1 MIIREKS
8 GENLLFQ
15 IQERIYTT
23 AEEVLTQGTTV
34 NHLCFMLKGKAKL
47 ECKYH
52 HSVELVGSIEVNIL

>member
-1 MIIREKS
+1 MIISGKS

-15 IQERIYTT
+15 TQERIYTT
-23 AEEVLTQGTTV
+23 AEEVLTQDAAV
-34 NHLCFMLKGKAKL
+34 NHLIFMLKGEVKL